1 MHRDRDRDRPSGSL
15 TGDPARMEAASVDR
29 SADQPDQ
36 PTASWPSITD
46 YWPDV
51 SAAPGGSPDPT
62 TPASPARPSL
72 APAGPTAKPE
82 RDGITWIGRPGAE
95 ANTGRRRW
103 RVALGGMLAA
113 TLLVV
118 TGGVLASLIKQAH
131 ETTTT
136 AEQVT
141 SPPAARAVAAPPGP
155 TGAATVVP
163 ASSPVTPSSPAPP
176 RAATVLPP
184 AVLPAAATFELA
196 AGSPS
201 VTLRTRDL
209 GTQLYQVAVADGATG
224 DPVIS
229 DNGSVHRL
237 TVTHN
242 GKGVLVPLAIA
253 LNSKV
258 RWTVRVTGG
267 ISQNVLNF
275 RDSDL
280 IAIELAEGASK
291 TELTLPPAAGTLP
304 VRVTHGVHTL
314 QVNLAGDDPVR
325 AQIRAGAGKVVL
337 LGDVTSGVAKGA
349 VLTGPG
355 FSAAT
360 DRIDVIATAG
370 IGTLTVT
377 GE

>member
-1 MHRDRDRDRPSGSL
+1 
-15 TGDPARMEAASVDR
+15 VDR
-29 SADQPDQ
+29 SADHPDQ
-36 PTASWPSITD
+36 PTASWPSISD

-51 SAAPGGSPDPT
+51 SAAPDGSPDPIA
-62 TPASPARPSL
+62 PASPAGSPSS
-72 APAGPTAKPE
+72 PAGPTLSTAGSMLSPAGSMLSPAGPQAGPE
-82 RDGITWIGRPGAE
+82 GDGITWIGRPGAQ
-95 ANTGRRRW
+95 ANPGRRRW

-113 TLLVV
+113 TLLAV

-131 ETTTT
+131 ETTTAGST
-136 AEQVT
+136 T
-141 SPPAARAVAAPPGP
+141 PPQAAKDVAAPPLP
-155 TGAATVVP
+155 TGAATVVS
-163 ASSPVTPSSPAPP
+163 ASSPVTASSPAPP
-176 RAATVLPP
+176 RAATVVPP
-184 AVLPAAATFELA
+184 AALPAAATFELA

-209 GTQLYQVAVADGATG
+209 GTQLYQVAVANGATG
-224 DPVIS
+224 DPAIS

-280 IAIELAEGASK
+280 VAIELAEGASK
-291 TELTLPPAAGTLP
+291 TELTLPPAVGTLP

-314 QVNLAGDDPVR
+314 QINPAGDDPVR

-337 LGDVTSGVAKGA
+337 LGDVTSGVAKGV

-355 FSAAT
+355 FSTAT

-377 GE
+377 GQ